1 MPDRRR
7 RRRQHLRPL
16 LRPPLFPVRYRHF
29 PHIRLLP
36 TKKTRNTRKN
46 SVLSLRI
53 RTVWTTPRN
62 DVTGIFPE
70 PVSGRMIRKK
80 TGEIT
85 SAHHTGTNTESRS
98 HTSRTHHNRD
108 TPPHSPDKHQ
118 NTDSDQTPPATAPQ
132 TDNVQNT
139 SRTHHAAGTDTTPPK
154 AAHPAQPESVPQ
166 TNSPARVI
174 SILFIPNVPRPASTA
189 K

>member
-80 TGEIT
+80 PAKSLQRITPERTRNPGHTLPAHITTGI
-85 SAHHTGTNTESRS
+85 HRRILQTNTKTPTPIKPLQRQRPR
-98 HTSRTHHNRD
+98 RT
-108 TPPHSPDKHQ
+108 TCK
-118 NTDSDQTPPATAPQ
+118 TPPARTTLPEQ
-132 TDNVQNT
+132 TQLPRKRHIRLNRNPCRK
-139 SRTHHAAGTDTTPPK
+139 RTHPP
-154 AAHPAQPESVPQ
+154 A
-166 TNSPARVI
+166 
-174 SILFIPNVPRPASTA
+174 
-189 K
+189 